1 MSLPAH
7 LQLNLHMADG
17 PRANQLAMQKAAES
31 GSGWVS
37 VRNTHHYG
45 IAGAYS
51 LAALDKDMIG
61 ISMTNSSAVVAP
73 LFGKQRFLGTNPIAI
88 AFPVAAIWRH
98 VPAVTPS

>member
-1 MSLPAH
+1 M
-7 LQLNLHMADG
+7 G
-17 PRANQLAMQKAAES
+17 PKANAIAMQKAEEV

-51 LAALDKDMIG
+51 LMALSQDMIG

-88 AFPVAAIWRH
+88 AFPVTWASIAWTTLTDWLSR
-98 VPAVTPS
+98 VGFA